1 MEKIYGGVGD
11 IYPFRNPV
19 LFFFVFLGSYRI
31 VLDIWQFDMK
41 KKRKKKKFELEEP
54 TRL

>member
-1 MEKIYGGVGD
+1 MEGLVTFIPLE
-11 IYPFRNPV
+11 ILFC
-19 LFFFVFLGSYRI
+19 FFFVFLGSYRI